1 MPPAPFVGRASALA
15 EITGAWRAARPR
27 VVVITGEAGSGK
39 SRLVAEVLD
48 RIDAAVVLAG
58 AARTLGAAPHDWLA
72 SVLGRR
78 PLCAPP
84 VDPAVLA
91 HLTQRAPE
99 GTPPRLA
106 PAAMLRAAVDVV
118 RALLG
123 TDHGVLVVEDLH
135 DLDPASLTL
144 VGELAAIAV
153 PALLLVT
160 SRPPAAPAAARTL
173 RKLGGAPSVLR
184 VDLRPFDA
192 RETTELIE
200 AYHGAPPPP
209 DTVRAA
215 LHRTDGNP
223 FWLTELL
230 TADAL
235 TARSL
240 PAHVTGLLVE
250 PLTGEPA
257 LVGTV
262 ARAAALLGDP
272 VESDVLAHVCAT
284 DVDPALRRLLDLGML
299 VIAPDAAPAGP
310 LRFRYPLL
318 REALAHTALPAE
330 RARVHSRALA
340 LAVELGDAP
349 ARARH
354 AAALGRAPEA
364 RAASAAAVRT
374 LVHAGRPDAALALA
388 GTILDLRGAAS
399 RPLLRAAAEA
409 AFLAAHFTATA
420 DLATEWL
427 HQIAAACP
435 ACSVDRPTDGDGR
448 GELSVGRLTERGE
461 RGELSFGRPT
471 DGDGRGEFSVG
482 RLTERGER
490 GELSFGRPTDGD
502 GRGEFSIGR
511 PTERGERG
519 EPSVGRPTE
528 VAVCAV
534 CSVDRPTDDGER
546 SVGRPT
552 ERYEDSVGRL
562 TERDAR
568 GELLVGRPTEH
579 GGRSELS
586 VGRPTGGNGHS
597 VDRLTEHGG
606 RSELSVGRPT
616 GGNGH
621 SVDRLTEHGG
631 RSELSVGRPTGG
643 NGHSVDRLTEHGGRS
658 ELSVG
663 RPTGGNGHSV
673 DRLTEH
679 GGRSELSVGRPTEGN
694 GHSVGRPTERAG
706 GDGDEAADAYRLL
719 AAARRALG
727 DHEGQRQAL
736 DRAAAIG
743 RSQASTARQLAA
755 EAELAL
761 DTEGAGPALPLA
773 EAALTAAERAG
784 IGIAPASVTLGA
796 ALARRGVHERGA
808 ALLRAARQLAER
820 DRDAVT
826 LGRAIYEL
834 LAVTL
839 PRLDATTAR
848 RRCDEAVVQLKRAG
862 LEFCAGRTVRLG
874 VELALRDGD
883 PARAEA
889 LLRSRLPI
897 ETDANERAAFAAL
910 GEPPVPGE
918 LTAREVEV
926 LGCLAAG
933 MSNQQV
939 ASSLGISIRTVAVHV
954 SNLLRKTGATSRTEA
969 ALWAVRHRLAPER

>member
-1 MPPAPFVGRASALA
+1 MPPAPFVGRDSALA

-48 RIDAAVVLAG
+48 RIDASVVLAG

-78 PLCAPP
+78 QLCVPA

-123 TDHGVLVVEDLH
+123 GDHGVLVVEDLH

-144 VGELAAIAV
+144 VGELAATAL

-160 SRPPAAPAAARTL
+160 SRPPAAAAAARTL

-184 VDLRPFDA
+184 LDLRPFDA
-192 RETTELIE
+192 RETAELIE

-330 RARVHSRALA
+330 RARVHSRALLLA
-340 LAVELGDAP
+340 LELGDAP

-354 AAALGRAPEA
+354 AAALGQASEA
-364 RAASAAAVRT
+364 RAASVEAVRT
-374 LVHAGRPDAALALA
+374 LLHAGRPDAALALA
-388 GTILDLRGAAS
+388 GTILDLPGPAA

-409 AFLAAHFTATA
+409 AFVAAHFTATA

-427 HQIAAACP
+427 HRIAADHPPAPTLCP
-435 ACSVDRPTDGDGR
+435 ACSADRPTNGEGRGERSADRPTNGEGR
-448 GELSVGRLTERGE
+448 GELSVDRPADGVGRGERSVDRPTERDV

-471 DGDGRGEFSVG
+471 DGD
-482 RLTERGER
+482 
-490 GELSFGRPTDGD
+490 
-502 GRGEFSIGR
+502 
-511 PTERGERG
+511 
-519 EPSVGRPTE
+519 
-528 VAVCAV
+528 
-534 CSVDRPTDDGER
+534 
-546 SVGRPT
+546 
-552 ERYEDSVGRL
+552 
-562 TERDAR
+562 ERD
-568 GELLVGRPTEH
+568 
-579 GGRSELS
+579 
-586 VGRPTGGNGHS
+586 
-597 VDRLTEHGG
+597 
-606 RSELSVGRPT
+606 
-616 GGNGH
+616 
-621 SVDRLTEHGG
+621 
-631 RSELSVGRPTGG
+631 
-643 NGHSVDRLTEHGGRS
+643 
-658 ELSVG
+658 
-663 RPTGGNGHSV
+663 
-673 DRLTEH
+673 
-679 GGRSELSVGRPTEGN
+679 ELSVGRPTEAALCAVCSVSRPTNGGGFSVSRPTEHDEMPVGRLTDRGGRAESSVGRPTDGGEVSVGRLTELDARGEVSVGRLTEGN
-694 GHSVGRPTERAG
+694 EHSVGRPTEHAAQSAVSVGRLTELDGRGELSVGRPTNGTEHSVGRPTEGTEHSVGRPTEHAAQSAASVGRPTDRAG
-706 GDGDEAADAYRLL
+706 GDSDEAADAHRLL

-727 DHEGQRQAL
+727 DHDGQRRAL
-736 DRAAAIG
+736 DRAAAVG
-743 RSQASTARQLAA
+743 RSPASVARQLAA

-761 DTEGAGPALPLA
+761 DTEGAGQALPLA

-784 IGIAPASVTLGA
+784 VGIAPASVTLGA

-820 DRDAVT
+820 DRDPVT

-834 LAVTL
+834 LAVSL
-839 PRLDATTAR
+839 PRLDATTGR
-848 RRCDEAVVQLKRAG
+848 RRCDEAVAQLKRAG

-874 VELALRDGD
+874 VELALREGD

-889 LLRSRLPI
+889 LVRSRLPI

-910 GEPPVPGE
+910 TETPVPGE